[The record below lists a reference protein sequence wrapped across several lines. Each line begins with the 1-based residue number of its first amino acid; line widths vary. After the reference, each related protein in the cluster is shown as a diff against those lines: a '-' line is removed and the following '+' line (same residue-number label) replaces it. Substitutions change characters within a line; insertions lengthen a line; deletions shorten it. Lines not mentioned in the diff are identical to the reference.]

1 MSTIAFFA
9 PTDFPE
15 LNVDWEERKLEISG
29 RTDNAPFTLTVDE
42 MILSIQTSLALGRGW
57 NVTVS
62 PRYTD
67 IAATINLIIPIDSEA
82 YLSFVDKGKLHRSD
96 VYVSYEHFFTPTQI
110 GILQEENKLSDN
122 LNRDTAAVFPKP
134 PRIQRKA
141 NLPGSIT
148 GAMMADFA
156 KSDLDQSILFAG
168 LMAHARETQRKNL
181 WKLKKND
188 KMARSTR
195 GSQRY
200 NASETGSQSTTT
212 GLNAR
217 ISKWRLGST
226 KTTRSILRDEDDMDT
241 ASNIAGPS
249 RTSAT

>member
-1 MSTIAFFA
+1 
-9 PTDFPE
+9 
-15 LNVDWEERKLEISG
+15 
-29 RTDNAPFTLTVDE
+29 
-42 MILSIQTSLALGRGW
+42 MILTIQTSLALGRGW

-62 PRYTD
+62 PRYPD

-82 YLSFVDKGKLHRSD
+82 YLSFIDKRKVHCSD
-96 VYVSYEHFFTPTQI
+96 IHVTYEHFFTPTQI
-110 GILQEENKLSDN
+110 GILQEENKLSNN

-134 PRIQRKA
+134 PCIQQKA

-148 GAMMADFA
+148 GAMMADFP
-156 KSDLDQSILFAG
+156 KLDLDQSILFAG
-168 LMAHARETQRKNL
+168 LMAHAHETQCRNL
-181 WKLKKND
+181 WKLKTND

-195 GSQRY
+195 GSQQY

-212 GLNAR
+212 GLNTR
-217 ISKWRLGST
+217 ILKWRLGST
-226 KTTRSILRDEDDMDT
+226 KATGSIHRNEDDMDT

>member
-1 MSTIAFFA
+1 M
-9 PTDFPE
+9 
-15 LNVDWEERKLEISG
+15 V
-29 RTDNAPFTLTVDE
+29 LT
-42 MILSIQTSLALGRGW
+42 IQTSLALGRGW

-62 PRYTD
+62 PRYPD
-67 IAATINLIIPIDSEA
+67 IASTINLIIPIDSEA
-82 YLSFVDKGKLHRSD
+82 YLSFIDNGKLHRSNAI
-96 VYVSYEHFFTPTQI
+96 VTYEHFFTPSQI
-110 GILQEENKLSDN
+110 GILQEENKLSN
-122 LNRDTAAVFPKP
+122 SLNRDTAATFPKP
-134 PRIQRKA
+134 PRSQRKMSP
-141 NLPGSIT
+141 PGSIT
-148 GAMMADFA
+148 GAMIADLT

-181 WKLKKND
+181 WRLKKNN
-188 KMARSTR
+188 KMPRSIR

-200 NASETGSQSTTT
+200 NSSEAGSLSTTT

-226 KTTRSILRDEDDMDT
+226 KATASIHRDADDMDT